1 LEGMSDKKLL
11 KKASNSCVPFLLTAS
26 TEHPGVNIISFRRV
40 SSHLAYTSSMLIQR
54 KGIPSR
60 ALVETHYGSRLQDVT
75 HQAHMWML
83 GSVNKRDDN

>member
-1 LEGMSDKKLL
+1 MSDHNLL
-11 KKASNSCVPFLLTAS
+11 KKTSNSCVPFLLAAS
-26 TEHPGVNIISFRRV
+26 TERPGVNIISLRRV

-54 KGIPSR
+54 KRIPSR
-60 ALVETHYGSRLQDVT
+60 ALAETHYGSRFQDVT

>member
-1 LEGMSDKKLL
+1 MSDYNLL
-11 KKASNSCVPFLLTAS
+11 KKASNPCAPFLLAAC
-26 TEHPGVNIISFRRV
+26 TEHPGVNIISLRWV

-54 KGIPSR
+54 KRIPSR
-60 ALVETHYGSRLQDVT
+60 ALAETHYGSRLQDVT